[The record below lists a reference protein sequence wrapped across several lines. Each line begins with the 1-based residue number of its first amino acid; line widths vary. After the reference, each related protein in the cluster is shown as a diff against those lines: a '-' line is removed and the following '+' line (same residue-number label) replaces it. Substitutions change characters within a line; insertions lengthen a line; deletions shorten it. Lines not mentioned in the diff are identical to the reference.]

1 MGKGFGGRMI
11 CLAEHSNLL
20 PLLTLEVE
28 VRLENES
35 GAAGLVFGSDGLNR
49 HFGFYPT
56 NGSLRLTCFNG
67 PKVFDWNIIATQPSP
82 HYIPA
87 SWNLLGVR
95 FEQGGQ
101 IHCKINGQ
109 EIIKTV
115 DFTLKD
121 GWVGFCKF
129 REPAA
134 EFRNFRISPRLPP
147 GAISPEIRQRAYE
160 LSHSLTLEENLS
172 AGGNSGTFRNGFLR
186 YSGTD

>member
-1 MGKGFGGRMI
+1 MPCVLIALMEDINPVPIDQWFTIGMLDDDEWLRPLGGSWRQKAGIIKASGMGKGFGGRMI
-11 CLAEHSNLL
+11 CLAEHSNL
-20 PLLTLEVE
+20 PPPFDLEVE

-101 IHCKINGQ
+101 F
-109 EIIKTV
+109 TV
-115 DFTLKD
+115 KSTAKKSSKRLT
-121 GWVGFCKF
+121 
-129 REPAA
+129 
-134 EFRNFRISPRLPP
+134 SP
-147 GAISPEIRQRAYE
+147 
-160 LSHSLTLEENLS
+160 
-172 AGGNSGTFRNGFLR
+172 
-186 YSGTD
+186 